1 MDDNGPVA
9 TDEARRVAQHEA
21 MKSHVERDVNADIS
35 ARAEEPAP
43 AEAPKLDSVARNIR
57 GDAIKEVVVKN
68 EEVSRARGLARGSG
82 FIDYVFYLIYGLLAV
97 RLVLA
102 MLGAR
107 EGNGFVQLIDTVTNP
122 FYGMFRGIVP
132 NQTINGQ
139 VTVAVPVLIAIV
151 AYALLHAA
159 INGLLRT
166 IANRKT
172 EI

>member
-1 MDDNGPVA
+1 
-9 TDEARRVAQHEA
+9 
-21 MKSHVERDVNADIS
+21 
-35 ARAEEPAP
+35 
-43 AEAPKLDSVARNIR
+43 
-57 GDAIKEVVVKN
+57 
-68 EEVSRARGLARGSG
+68 
-82 FIDYVFYLIYGLLAV
+82 VFYLIYGLLAV